1 MLSSVGCPALLG
13 TASLAD
19 TQMSTQ
25 AIPSQVAGSASKTV
39 ALTGE
44 TGRAVERQE
53 IALGVQVKGWSLLS
67 ASGW

>member
-1 MLSSVGCPALLG
+1 MPCPAG
-13 TASLAD
+13 HSLTSPYTD
-19 TQMSTQ
+19 VYTTGLSQ
-25 AIPSQVAGSASKTV
+25 AIPSRVADSASKPV

-53 IALGVQVKGWSLLS
+53 VALGVQVKGWSLLS